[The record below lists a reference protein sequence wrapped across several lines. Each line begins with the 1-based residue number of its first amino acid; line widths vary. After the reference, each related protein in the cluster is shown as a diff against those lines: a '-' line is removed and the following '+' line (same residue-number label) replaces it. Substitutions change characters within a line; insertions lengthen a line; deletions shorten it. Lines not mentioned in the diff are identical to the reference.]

1 MLLELV
7 TSLQFKTKTSERR
20 WCENHILYFILVQY
34 KGTDRVRRNVCEFC
48 LDIFSSL
55 IRLKT
60 FDEIVACKVELK
72 DDEVVKSSNP

>member
-1 MLLELV
+1 
-7 TSLQFKTKTSERR
+7 
-20 WCENHILYFILVQY
+20 
-34 KGTDRVRRNVCEFC
+34 
-48 LDIFSSL
+48 L